1 MKKIAGMVL
10 LYYRYFLLLVLIIMA
25 SVMIGDPIQN
35 FINVLTLQAPYVFI
49 YSFGMTIVML
59 TGGLDLSQGS
69 VAALSSCIGA
79 MFIIKGQLFLG
90 ALITLA
96 IGAAV
101 GVVNGFLVTKLKVP
115 SFITTY
121 GMDWVVRGLVHIIMG
136 GLTIFGFNETF
147 RRLSRGTF
155 LGISNLFYFA
165 LVILVVML
173 FVFQKTIFGR
183 NVYMIGSNV
192 KVAQLSGVKTDRT
205 ITIVYMISG
214 VLAAFAGLLYVSR
227 LDAAEA
233 FLGKNYGITALAAS
247 LIGGTAL
254 DGGKGGVGNTV
265 VGVLI
270 MVFLTNVLNVWKV
283 PLLWQDAAFGFV
295 IAGAALLE
303 KARSA
308 YSMTLLD

>member
-1 MKKIAGMVL
+1 
-10 LYYRYFLLLVLIIMA
+10 
-25 SVMIGDPIQN
+25 
-35 FINVLTLQAPYVFI
+35 
-49 YSFGMTIVML
+49 
-59 TGGLDLSQGS
+59 
-69 VAALSSCIGA
+69 
-79 MFIIKGQLFLG
+79 
-90 ALITLA
+90 
-96 IGAAV
+96 
-101 GVVNGFLVTKLKVP
+101 
-115 SFITTY
+115 
-121 GMDWVVRGLVHIIMG
+121 
-136 GLTIFGFNETF
+136 
-147 RRLSRGTF
+147 
-155 LGISNLFYFA
+155 
-165 LVILVVML
+165 
-173 FVFQKTIFGR
+173 
-183 NVYMIGSNV
+183 
-192 KVAQLSGVKTDRT
+192 
-205 ITIVYMISG
+205 MISG

>member
-1 MKKIAGMVL
+1 MKKYAGMLL
-10 LYYRYFLLLVLIIMA
+10 LYYRYLLLLVLIVMA
-25 SVMIGDPIQN
+25 SVTIGDPIQN
-35 FINVLTLQAPYVFI
+35 FINVMTLQAPYVFI
-49 YSFGMTIVML
+49 YSFGMTAVML

-79 MFIIKGQLFLG
+79 MLIIRGQFLLG
-90 ALITLA
+90 ILITLA
-96 IGAAV
+96 IGAVV
-101 GVVNGFLVTKLKVP
+101 GAVNGILVTKLKVP

-121 GMDWVVRGLVHIIMG
+121 GMNWVVRGLVNIIMG
-136 GLTIFGFNETF
+136 GVTIFGFNKAF
-147 RRLSRGTF
+147 RQLSIGTI
-155 LGISNLFYFA
+155 LGVSNLIYFA
-165 LVILVVML
+165 VIVFLIML

-183 NVYMIGSNV
+183 NVYMIGSNI
-192 KVAQLSGVKTDRT
+192 KVAKLSGVKTDRT
-205 ITIVYMISG
+205 ITIVYMISS
-214 VLAAFAGLLYVSR
+214 VLAAFSGLLYVLR

-233 FLGKNYGITALAAS
+233 FLGGNFGITALSAS

-265 VGVLI
+265 VGVLV

-303 KARSA
+303 KARSSYA
-308 YSMTLLD
+308 MTLLD

>member
-115 SFITTY
+115 SFI
-121 GMDWVVRGLVHIIMG
+121 
-136 GLTIFGFNETF
+136 
-147 RRLSRGTF
+147 RR
-155 LGISNLFYFA
+155 
-165 LVILVVML
+165 MEW
-173 FVFQKTIFGR
+173 
-183 NVYMIGSNV
+183 IGSFV
-192 KVAQLSGVKTDRT
+192 GLS
-205 ITIVYMISG
+205 ISSW
-214 VLAAFAGLLYVSR
+214 AA
-227 LDAAEA
+227 
-233 FLGKNYGITALAAS
+233 
-247 LIGGTAL
+247 
-254 DGGKGGVGNTV
+254 
-265 VGVLI
+265 
-270 MVFLTNVLNVWKV
+270 
-283 PLLWQDAAFGFV
+283 
-295 IAGAALLE
+295 
-303 KARSA
+303 
-308 YSMTLLD
+308 